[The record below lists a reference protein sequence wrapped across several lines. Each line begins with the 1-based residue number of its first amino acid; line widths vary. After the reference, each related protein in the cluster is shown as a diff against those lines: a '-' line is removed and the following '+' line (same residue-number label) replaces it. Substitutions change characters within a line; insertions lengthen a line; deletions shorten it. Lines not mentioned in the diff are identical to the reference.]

1 MDNIYLKKEKAIA
14 LCRVSTT
21 GQLLEG
27 NLEPQEKRIRLAAN
41 IINVELV
48 KIWKVAISSRKGKN
62 VKRKDL
68 TEMLEYC
75 KRYKSTKYVIVDE
88 VDRFMRSISEYYW
101 WKMEFQ
107 NVGVQ
112 LRFANRP
119 EVDPESDRAV
129 FDELIDVYRAEQ
141 SNNERIHKTPEKMA
155 AKMRAGYYPS
165 NPHTGYKISSIPGLH
180 IPDEPNWSAMQKT
193 FSEIACGECTISEGL
208 KRVTERGLRT
218 KNYGPKAVGGRKIDM
233 HRWKDLLK
241 DPYYCGVIKFKDWNE
256 ENENGLHTPIVTK
269 EQHRILSEMVNSK
282 GKRFIVNRKNPLFL
296 MSNEIECNKCLLGKK
311 RNPRLVGYTQRN
323 GIEKGNKEYQRYR
336 CRQCNL
342 PILQKDLHGQIDE
355 ELKHLI
361 LTEHQKN
368 KLIDHMQRIW
378 RSHEKGLLERVRIAL
393 GYVET
398 LKAKKSNLISLL
410 ANNPELADD
419 IKEEL
424 NTVKKEIKQKE
435 SEYSEATGYGSDLTK
450 FIKFA
455 FDYLENAKQN
465 WWSLDKE
472 TMKRCKQIF
481 YPSGIQLLENKKV
494 YIPEISPIYRYET
507 NKKVPEGTDYTCME
521 GPVRLELTTSCLK
534 GRRSNQLSYGPVSC
548 LNNSKKCTIK
558 RGVLSMYSPFFG
570 RMGRLCKK

>member
-14 LCRVSTT
+14 LCRVSTKS
-21 GQLLEG
+21 QMLDG
-27 NLEPQEKRIRLAAN
+27 NLEPQEKRIRLAAEA
-41 IINVELV
+41 INVELV
-48 KIWKVAISSRKGKN
+48 KIWKVTISSRKGKN

-68 TEMLEYC
+68 HEMLDFC
-75 KRYKSTKYVIVDE
+75 KRHKSTKYVIVDE
-88 VDRFMRSISEYYW
+88 VDRFMRSIGEYYW

-107 NVGVQ
+107 NIGVQ
-112 LRFANRP
+112 IRFANHP

-165 NPHTGYKISSIPGLH
+165 NPHTGYKKSSIPGLH

-208 KRVTERGLRT
+208 QRVTERGLRT
-218 KNYGPKAVGGRKIDM
+218 KNYGPKAVGGKKIDM
-233 HRWKDLLK
+233 YRWKNILK
-241 DPYYCGVIKFKDWNE
+241 DPYYCGVIKFKDWDE
-256 ENENGLHTPIVTK
+256 ENENGLHTPMVTK
-269 EQHRILSEMVNSK
+269 EQYRILSEIVNSK
-282 GKRFIVNRKNPLFL
+282 GKRFTVNRKNPLYL
-296 MSNEIECNKCLLGKK
+296 MSNEIECNKCLLNEK
-311 RNPRLVGYTQRN
+311 RNPRIVGYTQRN
-323 GIEKGNKEYQRYR
+323 GIKKGNKEYQRYR

-342 PILQKDLHGQIDE
+342 PILQKDLHSQIDE
-355 ELKHLI
+355 ELKHLK
-361 LTEHQKN
+361 LTECQKN
-368 KLIDHMQRIW
+368 KLTDHMQQIW

-410 ANNPELADD
+410 ANNPELTDD

-424 NTVKKEIKQKE
+424 NTVKKEIEQKE

-455 FDYLENAKQN
+455 LDYLENTKQN

-494 YIPEISPIYRYET
+494 YIPEISLVYRYET

-521 GPVRLELTTSCLK
+521 GPVGLEPTTPCLK
-534 GRRSNQLSYGPVSC
+534 GRCSNQLSYGPIIS
-548 LNNSKKCTIK
+548 LEQ
-558 RGVLSMYSPFFG
+558 L
-570 RMGRLCKK
+570 